1 MLCYVMLAANVLGY
15 GVPNKESLRL
25 VFSMRR
31 AESVASTDGGAAKD
45 KEAYGGF
52 GLPFAVLIVSLWA
65 SINLALNFVRSPTP
79 QALPFCCLAC
89 VVARA
94 VQFRRF
100 EGAGERRVGLQ
111 LPVVLLWLS
120 HDRLIHWRE
129 RHFPD
134 QT

>member
-1 MLCYVMLAANVLGY
+1 MELWIPITVAAAFLQNLRTALQKHLTGRLSTLG
-15 GVPNKESLRL
+15 S
-25 VFSMRR
+25 
-31 AESVASTDGGAAKD
+31 
-45 KEAYGGF
+45 AYARFGF